1 MTKTAIERPGDAAD
15 AASRVEDSE
24 SVKLA
29 GWETVRVQ
37 MGKCENEKV
46 LEGVGSLVMAL

>member
-1 MTKTAIERPGDAAD
+1 MTKTAIERPGDAV
-15 AASRVEDSE
+15 SCVEDSK

>member
-1 MTKTAIERPGDAAD
+1 MDNDRTTIRRPGDV
-15 AASRVEDSE
+15 ASCVEDSE
-24 SVKLA
+24 SVKFA

-46 LEGVGSLVMAL
+46 LEGVGSLIMAL